1 VAVVMVLPD
10 TEVGTGPA
18 ADRTVAAIRAV
29 LPAGAM
35 QRPTPSPLGV
45 STSDTYPA
53 AAVAPGSPASPEVVA
68 DTHWTVYTNRD
79 QTEVVLGDIEPV
91 KSAIASLAS

>member
-1 VAVVMVLPD
+1 MVLPD

-35 QRPTPSPLGV
+35 QRPSPLGV
-45 STSDTYPA
+45 STSDTHPA